1 SAQSGGASGNA
12 GVARVDELHD
22 LRVLQLAAV
31 LPRSPGEESGLGGW
45 RDQLAAGVV
54 DDRGERGC
62 RPSVARDPHA
72 HRRPHGVGGRPG
84 GGHSAVRCAHQLL
97 CRGGAVPGLRGG
109 PRRRDAGKAGLPERP
124 HPFGAARYD
133 HLARLDVRQHRWGE
147 RPNRLGLPGSDAVD
161 RDGVDLGRVHAAPRP
176 AAVLAG
182 AARRQEARRLR
193 CRHAL
198 TQTGARLRVFAAAAC
213 FSTGGALFKLATLT
227 GWQVAGLRGGL
238 AAVSALTFAL
248 TMMGYRWLAVGSG
261 GSSGAVAAAAV
272 SGNVLAFLFCLPF
285 ALPLGTVSLTDWAI
299 VAWLGVVQLGAGY
312 AVLARA
318 VPYLPALEVSLLLLL
333 EPVLNLIGTCLFHYE
348 QPGRWTVV

>member
-1 SAQSGGASGNA
+1 M
-12 GVARVDELHD
+12 
-22 LRVLQLAAV
+22 
-31 LPRSPGEESGLGGW
+31 
-45 RDQLAAGVV
+45 
-54 DDRGERGC
+54 
-62 RPSVARDPHA
+62 
-72 HRRPHGVGGRPG
+72 
-84 GGHSAVRCAHQLL
+84 
-97 CRGGAVPGLRGG
+97 
-109 PRRRDAGKAGLPERP
+109 
-124 HPFGAARYD
+124 
-133 HLARLDVRQHRWGE
+133 
-147 RPNRLGLPGSDAVD
+147 
-161 RDGVDLGRVHAAPRP
+161 
-176 AAVLAG
+176 
-182 AARRQEARRLR
+182 
-193 CRHAL
+193 

-227 GWQVAGLRGGL
+227 GWQVAGLRGGLAAFAVLALVPEARRGWTWRAGLVGVAYAVTTILFVQANKLTTAASAVFLQDSSPVFILLLAPWLLKERPRREDLVFLGVAAVGMACLLGAAGAPQPTATNPTLGNAL

-333 EPVLNLIGTCLFHYE
+333 EPVLNPIWTWIVHRE
-348 QPGRWTVV
+348 QPGRWTVVGGVIILAATAVKSLYDARREVTQ